1 MGNGRQKQA
10 GSPPSKLF
18 VAVYS
23 HPVPH
28 PYPKHLLSVMLQVN
42 VIFQLKSEYAQ
53 TSRKRKERKKRWNR
67 AA

>member
-10 GSPPSKLF
+10 DSPTSKLF

-23 HPVPH
+23 H
-28 PYPKHLLSVMLQVN
+28 PYPKHLLSVMLLVN